1 MSTVATLAPPCG
13 GLCCQTGG
21 QGQMAVGSPVQWLLR
36 EAVRQPWWAKGRN
49 QRPPPRCC
57 HLPHE
62 SLPAAPGQRWPL
74 LTPFSFLQSLGC
86 FSPTCASS
94 LGEQGPYK
102 EAWPS

>member
-49 QRPPPRCC
+49 QRPPPPV
-57 HLPHE
+57 LP
-62 SLPAAPGQRWPL
+62 PAPRVSTCSPGAALASPDPL
-74 LTPFSFLQSLGC
+74 LFPAVSWVLLTDLCLFTGG
-86 FSPTCASS
+86 A
-94 LGEQGPYK
+94 GPL
-102 EAWPS
+102 